1 MAKITEEI
9 SAKVFTEKS
18 WHQRLVK
25 SEHGSEAPTVNIQ
38 HCFLVVYMFRTVNEQ
53 YQQQLKVTV

>member
-18 WHQRLVK
+18 WHQRLNQNM
-25 SEHGSEAPTVNIQ
+25 G
-38 HCFLVVYMFRTVNEQ
+38 
-53 YQQQLKVTV
+53 LKPLQSTSSIAS